1 MITYWSIVLA
11 LSMLLYVLLDGF
23 DLGVGML
30 FGVTRDQVRQRDM
43 LAAVAPLWDGN
54 ETWLIVAGVVLW
66 GAFPQAYALLIPAF
80 YIPITCMLAGLIFRG
95 VAFEFRGHAKRSRGI
110 WDTGFALGSFIA
122 ALMQGVMVGAL
133 VKGLPVSNGRFA
145 GDEMSWCSTFSML
158 CGVALCVGY
167 ALLGAGWIVKK
178 CEGDT
183 RDMARRGIAPLLAT
197 VLVLLLVL
205 FFYALLSSLAVM
217 HRWIDRPVLFAVPLV
232 GLGAVLAL
240 WRGVRRHQDN
250 LPFAAITMLFA
261 CAYAM
266 LAISFWP
273 YLVPFSLTI
282 SAAAAPHASLAFMFW
297 GAGLLVYPLMLIYT
311 ICSYTVFK
319 GKVDMAS
326 GEY

>member
-11 LSMLLYVLLDGF
+11 ISMLLYVLLDGF

-30 FGVTRDQVRQRDM
+30 FGVTRHPQQQRDM

-95 VAFEFRGHAKRSRGI
+95 VAFEFRAHAKRSRGL
-110 WDTGFALGSFIA
+110 WDTGFALGSLVA
-122 ALMQGVMVGAL
+122 AFMQGVMVGAL
-133 VKGLPVSNGRFA
+133 VKGVPVSNGRFA
-145 GDEMSWCSTFSML
+145 GDAMSWCGPFPLL
-158 CGVALCVGY
+158 CGVALCAGY
-167 ALLGAGWIVKK
+167 ALLGAAWIVKK

-183 RDMARRGIAPLLAT
+183 RQRARRAIVPLLAT

-205 FFYALLSSLAVM
+205 FVDALRSSLAVM
-217 HRWIDRPVLFAVPLV
+217 HRWMDRPALFAVPLV
-232 GLGAVLAL
+232 GLGAVVAL
-240 WRGVRRHQDN
+240 WHSVQRHRDD
-250 LPFAAITMLFA
+250 LSFAAGVVLFI

-266 LAISFWP
+266 LALSFWP

-282 SAAAAPHASLAFMFW
+282 DAAAAPHASLAFIFW
-297 GAGLLVYPLMLIYT
+297 GAGLVVFPLMLIYT
-311 ICSYTVFK
+311 LCSYTVFR
-319 GKVDMAS
+319 GKIMIVS
-326 GEY
+326 SEH